1 MTPRVLEVTGLIA
14 ELSPIAAASPDPQLV
29 LDADGTIWSGD
40 VGFDLFG
47 AALRE
52 SALRDEARPRLAEEA
67 AAIGISTEGSASAI
81 AERLLAANLDGRYPN
96 GPAFAMMAWAFAGF
110 GDDEMRSFAAG
121 VVARERVAR
130 RVFPFVEPLFAW
142 ARAAGVRITVCS
154 ASPRTVVEAGVAHL
168 GLGEGDVIAVTPAIE
183 DGRLRD
189 RLVAGE
195 APYAE
200 GKVARIDAER
210 PGHTLIAG
218 FGDSAGDVHF
228 LRRAAIAVGVRPHPA
243 LVELCRDAPNFV
255 LLQG

>member
-1 MTPRVLEVTGLIA
+1 MPREIEVTGLIA
-14 ELSPIAAASPDPQLV
+14 ELSPLAEASDKPHVV

-52 SALRDEARPRLAEEA
+52 SALRDEARPRLADEA
-67 AAIGISTEGSASAI
+67 AAIGVSTEGSASAI
-81 AERLLAANLDGRYPN
+81 AERLLAANLEGRYPN
-96 GPAFAMMAWAFAGF
+96 GPAFAMMAWSFAGF
-110 GDDEMRSFAAG
+110 GADEMRAFAAA
-121 VVARERVAR
+121 VVVRERVAR

-142 ARAAGVRITVCS
+142 ARSAGVRITVCS
-154 ASPRTVVEAGVAHL
+154 ASPHTVVEAGVAHL
-168 GLGEGDVIAVTPAIE
+168 GLVEGDVIAVTPAIE
-183 DGRLRD
+183 QGRLCD
-189 RLVAGE
+189 RLISGD

-200 GKVARIDAER
+200 GKVARLDAER

-218 FGDSAGDVHF
+218 FGDSAGDAHF
-228 LRRAAIAVGVRPHPA
+228 LRRASVAVGVRPHAA